1 MENFKAIIL
10 SVAYLSLALELVF
23 FSVPSVA
30 STYQL
35 ILTDKSDNTINSRLN
50 NIKKWQSWKKFLF
63 LFTPAIIN
71 ITVFLFPVLYVLGV
85 FKYDIISNEQLSAI
99 VGLIFLILGR
109 VITFLSVIQIRKIN
123 SSANQQM
130 FLHQKGWFKWSRNP
144 GLLGMYIF
152 IFGIWLLFSH
162 PLFLGG
168 ILFYIGY
175 MHFKVLLEEDYL
187 IEKFGIEYQKYLNQT
202 KRYL

>member
-1 MENFKAIIL
+1 MENFKIIIL
-10 SVAYLSLALELVF
+10 SIAYLSLILELVF

-35 ILTDKSDNTINSRLN
+35 ILIDKSHKKTNSRLSK
-50 NIKKWQSWKKFLF
+50 IKDWQLWKKLLL
-63 LFTPAIIN
+63 LFTPAVIN
-71 ITVFLFPVLYVLGV
+71 VIVFLFPVLYVFKIL
-85 FKYDIISNEQLSAI
+85 KYDMVPNEQLSVM

-123 SSANQQM
+123 YSNNQQK

-152 IFGIWLLFSH
+152 IFGIWLMFSH
-162 PLFLGG
+162 PIFLVG

-187 IEKFGIEYQKYLNQT
+187 AEKFGIEYQKYLNQT

>member
-1 MENFKAIIL
+1 MENFKVIIL
-10 SVAYLSLALELVF
+10 SIAYLSLILELVF

-35 ILTDKSDNTINSRLN
+35 ILTDTSDNNVNSRLN
-50 NIKKWQSWKKFLF
+50 KIKDWQLWKKLLF
-63 LFTPAIIN
+63 LFAPAIVN
-71 ITVFLFPVLYVLGV
+71 ITVFLFPVFYVVGIL
-85 FKYDIISNEQLSAI
+85 KLDIISNKQLSI
-99 VGLIFLILGR
+99 TMGLIFLILGR

-123 SSANQQM
+123 SSKNQQT

-162 PLFLGG
+162 PVFLAG

-187 IEKFGIEYQKYLNQT
+187 REKFGAEYQTYLNQT

>member
-1 MENFKAIIL
+1 MEDLKIITL
-10 SVAYLSLALELVF
+10 SIAYLSIFTELVF
-23 FSVPSVA
+23 LSVPSVA

-35 ILTDKSDNTINSRLN
+35 IITDGSHKKVSSRLSK
-50 NIKKWQSWKKFLF
+50 IKDWQAWKKLLF
-63 LFTPAIIN
+63 LFAPAIVN

-85 FKYDIISNEQLSAI
+85 FKYDIISNEQLSVI
-99 VGLIFLILGR
+99 IGLVFLIIGR
-109 VITFLSVIQIRKIN
+109 LITFLSVIQIRKVN
-123 SSANQQM
+123 KSDNQQK

-152 IFGIWLLFSH
+152 IFGVWLLFSH

-202 KRYL
+202 KRYF